1 MSRCAWLYSPARI
14 CSWNIGQALAGSFSR
29 SRRTSS
35 ASCSSTGAPAHA
47 THESKNAPMISLS
60 IAEIVGRERWSV
72 NQRISDWESEIR
84 LTLRARS
91 GIICLVAQQR
101 KLLGKILEEMQVATQ
116 AQIKSALK
124 KQMQDSGKKL
134 GELLIEM
141 SVCTA
146 AQITEPLARQ
156 FDYPYVDL
164 KNLKLKAEVVKTV
177 PRDVSEGKIIFAIK
191 SNEKTLTI
199 AM

>member
-1 MSRCAWLYSPARI
+1 MLA
-14 CSWNIGQALAGSFSR
+14 WNIGQTLAGSFNR

-35 ASCSSTGAPAHA
+35 ASCSSAAAPAHA
-47 THESKNAPMISLS
+47 TAHETKNAPMISLS
-60 IAEIVGRERWSV
+60 IAEIVGTASRSV

-84 LTLRARS
+84 LTLRGS
-91 GIICLVAQQR
+91 GGIICLVAQQR

-116 AQIKSALK
+116 AQIKAALK

-146 AQITEPLARQ
+146 SQVTEALARQ
-156 FDYPYVDL
+156 FDYPYVD
-164 KNLKLKAEVVKTV
+164 
-177 PRDVSEGKIIFAIK
+177 
-191 SNEKTLTI
+191 
-199 AM
+199 